1 MLYRIGWL
9 RPHIGY
15 VMDHPHPLGSPRRL
29 LKDHQMLALA
39 ARAISH
45 AYARLLPRDHVNKI
59 KRRLARKQLLPRPDH
74 KKLID
79 PQHQMSAGDYAIVQ
93 LTYDLLDKRGRHLW

>member
-1 MLYRIGWL
+1 
-9 RPHIGY
+9 
-15 VMDHPHPLGSPRRL
+15 MDHPHPLGSPRRL
-29 LKDHQMLALA
+29 LKDHQMLTLA

-59 KRRLARKQLLPRPDH
+59 KRRLARKQLLPRTNH
-74 KKLID
+74 EKLID